1 MKKQFLL
8 YFVLAFLLGMNL
20 MGASYYVATS
30 GNDSNNGSIGSPL
43 KTLEK
48 AVTLVQPGDYIYLR
62 GGTYNMTVP
71 SLVIDRSKSGSSSA
85 MIRVHAYGSETPV
98 LRFDGKENSSSRGIV
113 QDAAYWHWKGITI
126 ERAGDNGMLLS
137 GSNNIIED
145 CVFRENCD
153 TGLQLSRYSTS
164 ANSISQWPSNNLI
177 VGCESYNNKDSDNED
192 ADGFAAK
199 LTSGTGNVFRN
210 CVAHHNIDDGWDM
223 YTKSD
228 TGPIGAVLLE
238 NCIAHNNGTLTD
250 GVTSGGGDKNGFK
263 LGSSSNKVNHILR
276 RCIAFNN
283 GKHGFT
289 DNGNVGSIEFTNL
302 TAYNNGDYNFHTRDN
317 ASHVFKNCVSFNGG
331 HTDRIVGNFSAP
343 NALTATHTSWPYSAS
358 SSDFVTMSPGP
369 NNAPTSNGFL
379 NLKSG
384 SRLIDAGVGSTGITY
399 SGSAPDLGAIE
410 SGGAAPVPTF
420 ALTTNVQGAGSV
432 SPSSGN
438 YASGA
443 NVSLT
448 ATPSTGYTFSYWS
461 GDASG
466 SSNPLSV
473 TMNANKNITAV
484 FVASSN
490 GGGTTPPPVGGDAVV
505 HNFTTSGTSS
515 SFFNISGNL
524 STSKGT
530 VVYNGLTLTQCLKI
544 ESSTSISFTST
555 SAATLTLVFNGDF
568 NGKFKVDGASYS
580 ASSGVLSLNLAAGSH
595 TLSKDNVANLYYMS
609 LSAGGTGDQAGDQP
623 GTPGGD
629 SGGSSSIVSGTTYKI
644 SARHSGLALD
654 VDGHS
659 TEPGANVQTWA
670 YLGGANQQWVVS
682 DAGAGYYRL
691 SPAHAPDLGLDV
703 FEISS
708 EAGANINLWTYWGG
722 EGQQYQL
729 RPTGDGYYTI
739 VARNSGM
746 CLDVLSAGT
755 ENGTNVIQW
764 NCTEGSA
771 WQQFKFEPVTV
782 GDGPVEPTPASVQI
796 QENQSGFCGVEG
808 SVDNDNSGFT
818 GSGFANTDN
827 ASGKGI
833 NYSINAS
840 GGSATLEVR
849 YANGASDRPARVV
862 VNGNTAVS
870 SLSMPGTGSWTSWN
884 TVSVSVH
891 LSAGVNS
898 LRIEAL
904 DAGGLANIDY
914 IVVAGNGVSAAS
926 CSSDNGNTNPDPE
939 PDPDPVYNGNVDFSM
954 IGYATVNAEGYAT
967 TTGGAGGATRTIS
980 SLSELEAWAA
990 SREGNTSPEVV
1001 YINGRITSSSSTV
1014 VTIKHGANI
1023 SILGIGSTAEL
1034 QNVGLNIRNYQNVIV
1049 RNLKIREV
1057 LYPNDALTIDE
1068 CHHVWVDHC
1077 ELHSKIGAGIGVD
1090 TYDGLLDIKKG
1101 SRYVTVSWCY
1111 LHDHMKCSLIGHTNS
1126 SSAQS
1131 QDSQMRITYHH
1142 NYFYNTDGRNPS
1154 LRYGAIHMF
1163 NNYFNKIG
1171 DYGLAARVGA
1181 HALVENNHY
1190 HDVKLPLT
1198 TDKFPVSGLP
1208 NGYICERGNL
1218 FTGNCGANEISQSD
1232 CGWWNLPYNYTLDPA
1247 SSVATVV
1254 PANVGVGK
1262 IASLKSAEV
1271 ITGVAQIASEG
1282 LQLHQNHPNPV
1293 DGSTTFTFNLDKD
1306 SEVTLTLYDM
1316 KGRKIA
1322 VLYQGILSAGSHSV
1336 DGGNAVA
1343 ALSSG
1348 AYVYRLQAGTEVRSK
1363 MLIKR

>member
-8 YFVLAFLLGMNL
+8 YFVLAFLLGMNV

-137 GSNNIIED
+137 GNNNIIED

-544 ESSTSISFTST
+544 ESGTSISFTST

-609 LSAGGTGDQAGDQP
+609 LS
-623 GTPGGD
+623 
-629 SGGSSSIVSGTTYKI
+629 SG
-644 SARHSGLALD
+644 
-654 VDGHS
+654 
-659 TEPGANVQTWA
+659 
-670 YLGGANQQWVVS
+670 
-682 DAGAGYYRL
+682 
-691 SPAHAPDLGLDV
+691 
-703 FEISS
+703 
-708 EAGANINLWTYWGG
+708 
-722 EGQQYQL
+722 
-729 RPTGDGYYTI
+729 
-739 VARNSGM
+739 
-746 CLDVLSAGT
+746 
-755 ENGTNVIQW
+755 
-764 NCTEGSA
+764 
-771 WQQFKFEPVTV
+771 
-782 GDGPVEPTPASVQI
+782 
-796 QENQSGFCGVEG
+796 
-808 SVDNDNSGFT
+808 
-818 GSGFANTDN
+818 
-827 ASGKGI
+827 
-833 NYSINAS
+833 
-840 GGSATLEVR
+840 
-849 YANGASDRPARVV
+849 
-862 VNGNTAVS
+862 
-870 SLSMPGTGSWTSWN
+870 
-884 TVSVSVH
+884 
-891 LSAGVNS
+891 
-898 LRIEAL
+898 
-904 DAGGLANIDY
+904 
-914 IVVAGNGVSAAS
+914 
-926 CSSDNGNTNPDPE
+926 
-939 PDPDPVYNGNVDFSM
+939 
-954 IGYATVNAEGYAT
+954 
-967 TTGGAGGATRTIS
+967 
-980 SLSELEAWAA
+980 
-990 SREGNTSPEVV
+990 
-1001 YINGRITSSSSTV
+1001 
-1014 VTIKHGANI
+1014 
-1023 SILGIGSTAEL
+1023 
-1034 QNVGLNIRNYQNVIV
+1034 
-1049 RNLKIREV
+1049 
-1057 LYPNDALTIDE
+1057 
-1068 CHHVWVDHC
+1068 
-1077 ELHSKIGAGIGVD
+1077 
-1090 TYDGLLDIKKG
+1090 
-1101 SRYVTVSWCY
+1101 
-1111 LHDHMKCSLIGHTNS
+1111 
-1126 SSAQS
+1126 
-1131 QDSQMRITYHH
+1131 
-1142 NYFYNTDGRNPS
+1142 
-1154 LRYGAIHMF
+1154 
-1163 NNYFNKIG
+1163 
-1171 DYGLAARVGA
+1171 
-1181 HALVENNHY
+1181 
-1190 HDVKLPLT
+1190 
-1198 TDKFPVSGLP
+1198 
-1208 NGYICERGNL
+1208 
-1218 FTGNCGANEISQSD
+1218 
-1232 CGWWNLPYNYTLDPA
+1232 
-1247 SSVATVV
+1247 
-1254 PANVGVGK
+1254 
-1262 IASLKSAEV
+1262 EV
-1271 ITGVAQIASEG
+1271 ITGVADVAAEG
-1282 LQLHQNHPNPV
+1282 LHLHQNHPNPV